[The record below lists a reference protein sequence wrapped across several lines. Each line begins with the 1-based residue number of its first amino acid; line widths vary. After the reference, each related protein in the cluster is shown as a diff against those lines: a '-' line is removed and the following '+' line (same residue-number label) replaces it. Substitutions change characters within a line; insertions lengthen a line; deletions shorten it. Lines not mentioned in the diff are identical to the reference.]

1 MTATAT
7 RQPERIDYHYQSPE
21 GTRRG
26 SYHLWPC
33 QGNTP
38 ERVLFCV
45 HGLTRNARDF
55 DYLARVLSQDYTVIC
70 PDVAGRG
77 DSEWLTQPDLYGYP
91 LYISQMVQLVQQ
103 VMAERRVTG
112 VDWVGT
118 SMGGLIGMMIAAQP
132 VQPIRR
138 MVMNDVGYRIPKAA
152 LERLATYVGKRT
164 VFPTLHAAEAHLR
177 TVAATFGPLTDD
189 QWTHLIRTG
198 TEPCEGGFRFRYDP
212 AIAEPFRHMIV
223 AEDVNLLEFWNQVRI
238 PTLLIRGAQSDLF
251 LGSTAR
257 DMASADQVEL
267 MEFDGIGH
275 APALM
280 ARDQIRAIRQYLT
293 PGTDY

>member
-1 MTATAT
+1 MTSDI
-7 RQPERIDYHYQSPE
+7 QPQRIDYHFQTPE
-21 GTRRG
+21 GDRRG
-26 SYHLWPC
+26 SYHLWAC
-33 QGNTP
+33 QGTTP

-55 DYLARVLSQDYTVIC
+55 DHLARVLCQDYTVIC

-77 DSEWLTQPDLYGYP
+77 GSEWLTQPALYGYP
-91 LYISQMVQLVQQ
+91 LYIGQMLQLLQQ
-103 VMAERRVTG
+103 VMTERNVTG

-132 VQPIRR
+132 MQPIRR
-138 MVMNDVGYRIPKAA
+138 LVMNDVGYLIPKAA

-164 VFPTLHAAEAHLR
+164 IFPTLHAAEAHLR
-177 TVAATFGPLTDD
+177 TVAATFGPLTDE
-189 QWTHLIRTG
+189 QWTHLIATG
-198 TEPCEGGFRFRYDP
+198 TEPCDGGFRFRYDP
-212 AIAEPFRHMIV
+212 AIAEPFKDMIV
-223 AEDVNLLEFWNQVRI
+223 SEDVNLMEFWSKVSI
-238 PTLLIRGAQSDLF
+238 PTLLIRGAKSDLF

-257 DMASADQVEL
+257 EMATAEHTELVE
-267 MEFDGIGH
+267 FAGIGH

-280 ARDQIRAIRQYLT
+280 ARDQIRTIRQYLT

>member
-1 MTATAT
+1 MSTIEP
-7 RQPERIDYHYQSPE
+7 QRIDYRFQTPE
-21 GTRRG
+21 GERRG
-26 SYHLWPC
+26 SYHLWSC
-33 QGNTP
+33 QGSTP

-77 DSEWLTQPDLYGYP
+77 DSEWLTQPELYGYP
-91 LYISQMVQLVQQ
+91 VYISQMLQLLQQ
-103 VMAERRVTG
+103 VMAERNVTG

-132 VQPIRR
+132 LHPIRR
-138 MVMNDVGYRIPKAA
+138 MVINDVGYLIPKAA

-177 TVAATFGPLTDD
+177 TVAATFGPLTDE
-189 QWTHLIRTG
+189 QWAHLITTG
-198 TEPCEGGFRFRYDP
+198 TEPCDGGFRFRYDP
-212 AIAEPFRHMIV
+212 AIAEPFKDMILS
-223 AEDVNLLEFWNQVRI
+223 EDINLMEFWSQVSI
-238 PTLLIRGAQSDLF
+238 PTLLIRGAKSDLF
-251 LGSTAR
+251 LGPTAR
-257 DMASADQVEL
+257 EMASADHVEL
-267 MEFDGIGH
+267 AEFAGIGH

-280 ARDQIRAIRQYLT
+280 ARDQIRTIRQFLT